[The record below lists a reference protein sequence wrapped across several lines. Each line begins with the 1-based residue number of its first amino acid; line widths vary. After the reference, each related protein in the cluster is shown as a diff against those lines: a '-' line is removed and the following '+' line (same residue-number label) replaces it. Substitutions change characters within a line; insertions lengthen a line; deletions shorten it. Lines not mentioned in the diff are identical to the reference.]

1 MARGANPTRDKRQ
14 TRAARGATPA
24 SRQADATQ
32 TRPLPKRQ
40 ETKGSRGPERMR
52 GFAAQ
57 RPAGGR
63 GPYLAL
69 DFRGWAFYCLVNE
82 LLPAAR
88 EVGGPPRAALVRALT
103 DDDGGGVFG
112 GLRGV
117 FADAAI

>member
-1 MARGANPTRDKRQ
+1 
-14 TRAARGATPA
+14 
-24 SRQADATQ
+24 
-32 TRPLPKRQ
+32 
-40 ETKGSRGPERMR
+40 MR

-57 RPAGGR
+57 RTAGGR

-82 LLPAAR
+82 FLSAVR
-88 EVGGPPRAALVRALT
+88 EVGGPPGAALVRALT
-103 DDDGGGVFG
+103 DDDGGGVRS